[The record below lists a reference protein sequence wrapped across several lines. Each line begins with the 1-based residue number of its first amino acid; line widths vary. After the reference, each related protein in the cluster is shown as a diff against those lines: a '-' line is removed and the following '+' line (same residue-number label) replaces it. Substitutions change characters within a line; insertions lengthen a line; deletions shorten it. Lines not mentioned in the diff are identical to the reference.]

1 MIKPVTNYPSTIPAA
16 VDAVLDD
23 LPRETLDQIASV
35 GRDELIK
42 MHLIVGSHLR
52 NTLGLWAGNPDL
64 LNACGKPHPNRCRG
78 STAED
83 SIWRSNRSWIAGE
96 TLNMVRLLF
105 SSIIQKNVIPEGSIS
120 SKGARQVLKWNYVLR
135 LTLTVSTPVT
145 WTMGILNVA
154 TRPASASVDG
164 PARYLPDND
173 GTKRPL

>member
-23 LPRETLDQIASV
+23 LPRETLDQIASA
-35 GRDELIK
+35 GSDELIK

-83 SIWRSNRSWIAGE
+83 SIWRSNRSRIRRRNLEHGE
-96 TLNMVRLLF
+96 VPIF
-105 SSIIQKNVIPEGSIS
+105 EYH
-120 SKGARQVLKWNYVLR
+120 SKKRDARQ
-135 LTLTVSTPVT
+135 
-145 WTMGILNVA
+145 
-154 TRPASASVDG
+154 
-164 PARYLPDND
+164 
-173 GTKRPL
+173 